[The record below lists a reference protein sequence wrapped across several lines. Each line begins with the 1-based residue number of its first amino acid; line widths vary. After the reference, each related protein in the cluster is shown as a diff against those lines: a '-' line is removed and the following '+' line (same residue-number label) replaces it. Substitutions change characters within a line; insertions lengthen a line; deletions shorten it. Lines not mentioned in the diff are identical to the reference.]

1 MIKLLDRF
9 VYLYALFYT
18 LILYYF
24 FTSFPIRERLF
35 NMKSSYDLNKYT
47 VSNLSIHKEKK
58 ILVDF
63 QYKKKIQI
71 SILDNISEKSILID
85 KEYRILGY
93 KQVDYRQQLHT
104 KFSFYLNKKLFHS
117 SLFGSIKLIK
127 I

>member
-1 MIKLLDRF
+1 MMKLLDRF
-9 VYLYALFYT
+9 VYIYVLFYT

-24 FTSFPIRERLF
+24 FTSFPSRNRPF
-35 NMKSSYDLNKYT
+35 NMKDSYNLDKYT
-47 VSNLSIHKEKK
+47 ISNLPINKEKK

-63 QYKKKIQI
+63 KYKKKIQI
-71 SILDNISEKSILID
+71 SSLDNISEKSILID
-85 KEYRILGY
+85 KEYRIIGY
-93 KQVDYRQQLHT
+93 KQVDYRQQFHS